1 MKRVIVNGLTGNSWR
16 FKQFEGLNI
25 SMINK
30 VETYKDKIKFVDF
43 VTEVVN
49 DTDKLG
55 LDYEEDTD
63 KIFFRR
69 QPTEAR
75 YVFKFLQ
82 KNDNQSNF

>member
-16 FKQFEGLNI
+16 FKQFESLNI